1 LKKNHAKLFKSL
13 NNLLTNRDFF
23 KDYLFNDKH
32 FTRDRSLSFQTV
44 VLLILRLLKSSLKTE
59 LKSFYEQVFKEDKVV
74 NWVSDAALCKARQ
87 KIKYGLFE
95 VLSKEVSGSFYD
107 INKGDLWKGCR
118 LLGVDGSEI
127 NLPSSAGLIRDF
139 GEHHVNSVGTEIP
152 QARVSFL
159 TDVLNKVTLDASI
172 KSFKLSE
179 QAMLD
184 EHLPYVNSNDLLTAD
199 ANYGHFWILKKVA
212 ATGANYCFRVNKCSA
227 FIKDFLA
234 SGKKDMILNW
244 EPSKKTIENCRKNG
258 VDETPMQVRVVRIEL
273 EHETEVLVTSLT
285 DQQKYSYQDIS
296 KLYNMR
302 WGTEEV
308 FKKFMQ
314 RLMIEFFS
322 SIKTNGVLQD
332 FYANVFM
339 LNAVSLLSYQSNKQV
354 FENSKALKY
363 RRCINW
369 TSALGD
375 VRQSLVLLFLRGVKH
390 VEDILLSIFDSFRYN
405 TEAIK
410 PGRKFKRD
418 KRKKGARK
426 KAFIC
431 YKPAW

>member
-1 LKKNHAKLFKSL
+1 MKKNHAKLFKSL

-23 KDYLFNDKH
+23 KDYLFNDNH

-172 KSFKLSE
+172 KSFKVSE

-199 ANYGHFWILKKVA
+199 ANYGHFRILKKVA

>member
-1 LKKNHAKLFKSL
+1 
-13 NNLLTNRDFF
+13 
-23 KDYLFNDKH
+23 
-32 FTRDRSLSFQTV
+32 
-44 VLLILRLLKSSLKTE
+44 
-59 LKSFYEQVFKEDKVV
+59 
-74 NWVSDAALCKARQ
+74 
-87 KIKYGLFE
+87 
-95 VLSKEVSGSFYD
+95 
-107 INKGDLWKGCR
+107 
-118 LLGVDGSEI
+118 
-127 NLPSSAGLIRDF
+127 
-139 GEHHVNSVGTEIP
+139 
-152 QARVSFL
+152 
-159 TDVLNKVTLDASI
+159 
-172 KSFKLSE
+172 
-179 QAMLD
+179 
-184 EHLPYVNSNDLLTAD
+184 
-199 ANYGHFWILKKVA
+199 
-212 ATGANYCFRVNKCSA
+212 
-227 FIKDFLA
+227 
-234 SGKKDMILNW
+234 
-244 EPSKKTIENCRKNG
+244 
-258 VDETPMQVRVVRIEL
+258 MQIRVVRIEL